1 MNLNELI
8 TNESELK
15 NYCEKMMRNKGKDC
29 HDSITWKHEFEYH
42 KQIVEC
48 LKELKTYKEDIE
60 LNRNAKYN
68 KSIDEFQEWL
78 KSQKIVYIDKVTNE
92 ILVAVDGIWE
102 YATDVF
108 KEEKKIK

>member
-29 HDSITWKHEFEYH
+29 HDSITWKHEFDYH

-48 LKELKTYKEDIE
+48 LKELKEIKRLLESE
-60 LNRNAKYN
+60 EN
-68 KSIDEFQEWL
+68 K
-78 KSQKIVYIDKVTNE
+78 
-92 ILVAVDGIWE
+92 
-102 YATDVF
+102 
-108 KEEKKIK
+108 